1 MSELQVRKIV
11 AGYDSVPV
19 LTGVSFTVPHGSLT
33 AVLGP
38 SGSGKS
44 TLLRVI
50 AGLNRPVEGAVVIDG
65 KVLSGPRVHVAP
77 ERRRIG
83 LVPQDAALFP
93 HLDVLANVGF
103 GLPRAKRGGE
113 KVHELLEMVG
123 MADFAARM
131 PGELSGGQRHRV
143 ALARALATEPEV
155 VLLDEPFSALD
166 AALRAEVRGQ
176 VRQVL
181 RRAQT
186 TAVLVTHDQDEA
198 LSMADQV
205 AVVHEGRL
213 VQVGSPAEI
222 YAKPVSRWLAQFV
235 GGAVVLPGTWSDG
248 AVTCALGTVP
258 AALADGHI
266 AHTGDEVDLVLRPE
280 QLSLNAVHA
289 GGATATATVTPT
301 AGAGGRQGGGVRA
314 MVRDVAYFGHD
325 AVVTLD
331 LPACE
336 QPVQA
341 RVLGGQGWLPD
352 SEVLVGV
359 RSMGLAF
366 SR

>member
-11 AGYDSVPV
+11 AGYDGAPV
-19 LTGVSFTVPHGSLT
+19 LRGVTFTVPHGNLT

-50 AGLNRPVEGAVVIDG
+50 AGLNRPFEGAVVVDG
-65 KVLSGPRVHVAP
+65 TVLSGPRVHVAP

-103 GLPRAKRGGE
+103 GLPRSQRRARRALD
-113 KVHELLEMVG
+113 LLDMVG
-123 MADFAARM
+123 MADYATRM

-143 ALARALATEPEV
+143 ALARALATEPDV

-166 AALRAEVRGQ
+166 AALRADVRAQ

-181 RRAQT
+181 RRAHT

-205 AVVHEGRL
+205 AVVNEGLL
-213 VQVGSPAEI
+213 VQVGTPAQI
-222 YAKPVSRWLAQFV
+222 YAEPASRWLAQFV
-235 GGAVVLPGTWSDG
+235 GGALVVPGAWHDG
-248 AVTCALGTVP
+248 NVVGPLGVVP
-258 AALADGHI
+258 ARLAAGHLPRI
-266 AHTGDEVDLVLRPE
+266 GDTVDLVLRPE
-280 QLSLNAVHA
+280 QLSLGAV
-289 GGATATATVTPT
+289 
-301 AGAGGRQGGGVRA
+301 GAGGGRGVTA

-331 LPACE
+331 LPSCE

-341 RVLGGQGWLPD
+341 RVLGDQHWRPD

-359 RSMGLAF
+359 RSAGLVF
-366 SR
+366 TRP

>member
-11 AGYDSVPV
+11 AGYEGAPV
-19 LTGVSFTVPHGSLT
+19 LRGITFTVPHSTLT

-50 AGLNRPVEGAVVIDG
+50 AGLNRPFEGAVVIDG
-65 KVLSGPRVHVAP
+65 TVLSGPRVHVAP

-103 GLPRAKRGGE
+103 GLPRTQRRGDQA
-113 KVHELLEMVG
+113 HAMLDMVG
-123 MADFAARM
+123 MVDFATRM

-143 ALARALATEPEV
+143 ALARALATEPDV

-181 RRAQT
+181 RRAET

-205 AVVHEGRL
+205 AVVDDGRL
-213 VQVGSPAEI
+213 VQVGTPAEV
-222 YAKPVSRWLAQFV
+222 YARPASRWLAQFV
-235 GGAVVLPGTWSDG
+235 GGALVLPGTWKD
-248 AVTCALGTVP
+248 GTVVGP
-258 AALADGHI
+258 LGVVNAHLADGQI
-266 AHTGDEVDLVLRPE
+266 AHNGDAVDLVLRPE
-280 QLSLNAVHA
+280 QLVLSELEDGPRH
-289 GGATATATVTPT
+289 
-301 AGAGGRQGGGVRA
+301 GVVA
-314 MVRDVAYFGHD
+314 MVRNVAYFGHD
-325 AVVTLD
+325 AVITVD

-336 QPVQA
+336 DPVEA
-341 RVLGGQGWLPD
+341 RVLGDREWHLD
-352 SEVLVGV
+352 REVVVGV
-359 RSMGLAF
+359 RSPGLAF
-366 SR
+366 AH

>member
-11 AGYDSVPV
+11 AGYDSAPV
-19 LTGVSFTVPHGSLT
+19 LRGITFTVPHGSLT

-50 AGLNRPVEGAVVIDG
+50 AGLNRPVEGAVVVDG
-65 KVLSGPRVHVAP
+65 TVLSGPRVHVAP

-103 GLPRAKRGGE
+103 GLPRAQRRARKALD
-113 KVHELLEMVG
+113 LLEMVG
-123 MADFAARM
+123 MTDYATRM

-143 ALARALATEPEV
+143 ALARALATEPDV

-205 AVVHEGRL
+205 AVVDEGRL
-213 VQVGSPAEI
+213 VQVGTPAEI

-235 GGAVVLPGTWSDG
+235 GGALVLPGTWNDG
-248 AVTCALGTVP
+248 AVAGPLGVVP
-258 AALADGHI
+258 ANLADGHI
-266 AHTGDEVDLVLRPE
+266 AHPGDTVDLVLRPE
-280 QLSLNAVHA
+280 QLSLSAV
-289 GGATATATVTPT
+289 
-301 AGAGGRQGGGVRA
+301 GAGGGPGVIA

-331 LPACE
+331 LPGCE

-341 RVLGGQGWLPD
+341 RVLGDQQWRPD
-352 SEVLVGV
+352 SEALVGV
-359 RSMGLAF
+359 RSAGLAF
-366 SR
+366 TRE